1 MSENKESGRSSVH
14 RIIDETKKYLSL
26 KKDLLMVEGV
36 EKLTALT
43 TALLLL
49 MLAVILG
56 VSALFYF
63 FFALVYVLAPCVGGM
78 PVAFLIAGAIPLLM
92 LIVAFIFRKQ
102 LIINPIVN
110 FLANLFLVDSDRS
123 NTPKNDESEQ

>member
-14 RIIDETKKYLSL
+14 QIIDEAKKYLSL

-43 TALLLL
+43 TMLLLL
-49 MLAVILG
+49 FLSVVLG
-56 VSALFYF
+56 ISALFYF

-78 PVAFLIAGAIPLLM
+78 PLAFLIVGAIPLLM
-92 LIVAFIFRKQ
+92 LVVSYIFRKQ
-102 LIINPIVN
+102 LIINPIVK
-110 FLANLFLVDSDRS
+110 FLANLFLTDSDRQ
-123 NTPKNDESEQ
+123 NDEKNNE